1 MSTPPV
7 PIAFLD
13 RRRPA
18 GPVHRSILAV
28 DLEGSTQRTD
38 LVKGEVRRVM
48 YDLLA
53 HSLEAVGITGNR
65 LERLIDRGDGVL
77 VLIRP
82 HDQVPKTVLLGRL
95 VPLLATLLAEY
106 NARALQPALC
116 MRLRVVIHA
125 GEIHEDGRGFYGEAI
140 DIAIRLLDAPAVKRT
155 LKQSAGPLVLVVSD
169 EIYYKIVRHG
179 YVPADAYLPLVRV
192 QVANRWQRGWVHI
205 PAAAA
210 ASAADLD
217 RPQRA
222 SGQRP
227 NQPHPRFRFPAN
239 GGHKRAVRSGH
250 R

>member
-95 VPLLATLLAEY
+95 VPLLATLLAEH
-106 NARALQPALC
+106 NARTFQPALRL
-116 MRLRVVIHA
+116 RLRVVIHA
-125 GEIHEDGRGFYGEAI
+125 GEVHDDGRGFYGEAI
-140 DIAIRLLDAPAVKRT
+140 DVAIRLLDAPVVKRT
-155 LKQSAGPLVLVVSD
+155 LKQAAGPLVLVVSD
-169 EIYYKIVRHG
+169 EIYCKIVRHG
-179 YVPADAYLPLVRV
+179 YVPADAYLPLVRTH
-192 QVANRWQRGWVHI
+192 VANRWQRGWVHI

-210 ASAADLD
+210 APAADLD
-217 RPQRA
+217 RAQRA
-222 SGQRP
+222 SGQRD
-227 NQPHPRFRFPAN
+227 NQPHPRFRSPAN
-239 GGHKRAVRSGH
+239 GHRRTVRSGH